1 MRTTF
6 QIIAAL
12 LTVITLSII
21 GYAMRDLIDFMG
33 PSFAAGMLFAFAI
46 MALVYLI
53 GRWVDGSTPANTAS
67 CEHQGSRR
75 TIDL

>member
-1 MRTTF
+1 MRTTL

-12 LTVITLSII
+12 LTIITLSII

-46 MALVYLI
+46 MTFVYFV
-53 GRWVDGSTPANTAS
+53 GRWVDGSASANAARR
-67 CEHQGSRR
+67 EHQGSRR